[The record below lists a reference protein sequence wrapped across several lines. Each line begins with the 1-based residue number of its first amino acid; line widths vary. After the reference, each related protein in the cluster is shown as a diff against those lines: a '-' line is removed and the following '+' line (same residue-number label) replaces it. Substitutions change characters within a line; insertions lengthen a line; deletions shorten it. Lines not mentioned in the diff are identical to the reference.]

1 MMDGNPFLKS
11 SPASSELDSPAA
23 DNTSAV
29 QQDQYRQTLTQRSS
43 LALNGE
49 AEPDD
54 HGEETEGHG
63 RHLISS
69 GNDTEENV
77 TIISESMTVTSADEE
92 KLLLL
97 NRNTDLRRLN
107 KELMKLNE
115 EWDHIYRSTTMGLQ
129 EKISSL
135 QQEVVGLNQHNE
147 RLVMKLEHE
156 QSKREYYEQTLL
168 QELRKNQHLQ
178 EYVRHLEGKIHRS
191 SSSSTASERPAE
203 VLNGVEVCRP
213 PEVCEGLYEFPS
225 QPPRMQY
232 KGSSH
237 SPPPLE
243 PPGNGDRKQGNPRQG
258 RSKQD
263 SATLRSFKGQSDM
276 LKEVQELKD
285 QLETLK
291 CQTQIYEADYKTEHK
306 DRERMKNEN
315 SKLRRKEEEL
325 RQQMA
330 LQQEQLKVYED
341 DFRKERSD
349 KQVLQRLL
357 LKKAGPTDPVLV
369 HRCNNEHERPPGER
383 QGSAHRSGC
392 AKHCERHGHK
402 ASECRRAQR
411 PHQHQDAEVQAS
423 PFTIDYH

>member
-1 MMDGNPFLKS
+1 MMDGNSFLKS
-11 SPASSELDSPAA
+11 LPASSTLDSQAV
-23 DNTSAV
+23 DNTSIV
-29 QQDQYRQTLTQRSS
+29 HQDQYSQSLTQQSS
-43 LALNGE
+43 MSLNGE

-63 RHLISS
+63 RRLISS

-129 EKISSL
+129 EKINSL
-135 QQEVVGLNQHNE
+135 QQEVVRLNQHNE
-147 RLVMKLEHE
+147 RLLMKLEHE

-191 SSSSTASERPAE
+191 SSNSSSTASERPAG
-203 VLNGVEVCRP
+203 VLNGVEVC
-213 PEVCEGLYEFPS
+213 EGLCELPS
-225 QPPRMQY
+225 QQQY
-232 KGSSH
+232 NSSSH

-243 PPGNGDRKQGNPRQG
+243 PPGNGDRKQGHPRQG

-263 SATLRSFKGQSDM
+263 SSTLRSFKGQPDM

-306 DRERMKNEN
+306 HRERMKNEN

-369 HRCNNEHERPPGER
+369 HRCNNVHERSPGGR
-383 QGSAHRSGC
+383 QGSARSSGC
-392 AKHCERHGHK
+392 AKHCERHGNK
-402 ASECRRAQR
+402 VSECPRAQR
-411 PHQHQDAEVQAS
+411 PHQHQAAEVQAS
-423 PFTIDYH
+423 PFSVDYH

>member
-1 MMDGNPFLKS
+1 MDGNPFLKS
-11 SPASSELDSPAA
+11 AVASSELDTPAA
-23 DNTSAV
+23 DNKSV
-29 QQDQYRQTLTQRSS
+29 VHMDQYSQSLTQQNS
-43 LALNGE
+43 LSLKGE

-63 RHLISS
+63 RRLISS

-129 EKISSL
+129 EKIHSL

-147 RLVMKLEHE
+147 RLLMKLEHE

-178 EYVRHLEGKIHRS
+178 EYVHHLEGKIHRS
-191 SSSSTASERPAE
+191 SSSSSTASERPAG
-203 VLNGVEVCRP
+203 NGVEVS
-213 PEVCEGLYEFPS
+213 EGLYELPS
-225 QPPRMQY
+225 KPPLLQY

-243 PPGNGDRKQGNPRQG
+243 PPGNGDRKQGHPRQG
-258 RSKQD
+258 RSRQD
-263 SATLRSFKGQSDM
+263 SSTSMSFKGQADM
-276 LKEVQELKD
+276 MKEVQELKD

-291 CQTQIYEADYKTEHK
+291 CQTQIYEADYQTEHK

-349 KQVLQRLL
+349 KQILQKLL

-369 HRCNNEHERPPGER
+369 HRCNNVHERSPGGR
-383 QGSAHRSGC
+383 QGSARRSGC

-402 ASECRRAQR
+402 ASECPRVQR

-423 PFTIDYH
+423 PFSIDCH

>member
-1 MMDGNPFLKS
+1 MLAAEMLTVVRGTPAVATLAVVALAAAMLTSPRGTPAVVPALANAAVVALELAGLFPGAQETTGLLPGCWS
-11 SPASSELDSPAA
+11 SVDDVQPIVLGFAA
-23 DNTSAV
+23 
-29 QQDQYRQTLTQRSS
+29 
-43 LALNGE
+43 ALRE

-54 HGEETEGHG
+54 HGEETEGHD

-107 KELMKLNE
+107 KET
-115 EWDHIYRSTTMGLQ
+115 R
-129 EKISSL
+129 
-135 QQEVVGLNQHNE
+135 
-147 RLVMKLEHE
+147 
-156 QSKREYYEQTLL
+156 
-168 QELRKNQHLQ
+168 
-178 EYVRHLEGKIHRS
+178 
-191 SSSSTASERPAE
+191 
-203 VLNGVEVCRP
+203 
-213 PEVCEGLYEFPS
+213 
-225 QPPRMQY
+225 
-232 KGSSH
+232 
-237 SPPPLE
+237 
-243 PPGNGDRKQGNPRQG
+243 
-258 RSKQD
+258 
-263 SATLRSFKGQSDM
+263 
-276 LKEVQELKD
+276 
-285 QLETLK
+285 
-291 CQTQIYEADYKTEHK
+291 IYEADYKTEHK

-369 HRCNNEHERPPGER
+369 HRCNNEPECPPGER
-383 QGSAHRSGC
+383 QGSAHRSSC
-392 AKHCERHGHK
+392 AKHCERHRHK